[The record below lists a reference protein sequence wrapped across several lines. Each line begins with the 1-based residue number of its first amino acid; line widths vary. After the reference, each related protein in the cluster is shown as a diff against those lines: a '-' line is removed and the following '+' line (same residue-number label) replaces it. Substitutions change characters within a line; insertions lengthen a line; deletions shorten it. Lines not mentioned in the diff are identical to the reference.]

1 MEKAPIDS
9 DKNATLSTNY
19 NAPFDDVDE
28 VESAITLT
36 QMFREKKVW
45 LGGSSMGKGFRR
57 AAQYYLNNLKARTA
71 PEHFNF
77 DGASDLN
84 DSIKAGPVEE
94 SFYVIDLGVIVS
106 QFYQW
111 RLAFPRVE
119 PFYAVKC
126 NPDPLI
132 VKTLAILGANFD
144 CASRAEIR
152 LVQDVTKDL
161 PRKPEIIYAN
171 PCKARGHMIEAVCR
185 GVRMV
190 TFDNVSEIAK
200 CAAVSTKIQL
210 IMRIV
215 TDDKGSQCRLSS
227 KFGAHRN
234 KWRPLLAE
242 AKRHG
247 LQVVG
252 VSFHV
257 GSGCR
262 DASRYEMA
270 LRDTKEIFDI
280 AKNEFGYHMNIVD
293 IGGGFPGETHSI
305 WNPAAELDDANHGD
319 DEDDEDDEEEESAE
333 EGVDCT
339 TDKGNPS
346 GADDHFMFFN
356 EIAEQVGPLLDEMF
370 PEETGI
376 RLIAEP
382 GRYFAAA
389 AATLVCSIVSTRN
402 NVIDSTIVPIPVN
415 DQEAAER
422 INDLERV
429 EEEEMVRR
437 RGLSICDESEV
448 SNVLENIKDELA
460 DYSRLYTKQYLS
472 QQEADVY
479 NDALDLA
486 QEGYDTAIDLLGVPD
501 EEQQEH
507 QVHTVEG
514 LQLGIVSEVLDDDQS
529 ANPEDADMLLL
540 AAAGEATVNGLVL
553 QAVADSAPLQ
563 DDFAYYINDGCYG
576 AFNNLMYD
584 HATVRP
590 RRLKYS
596 VANNESKDN
605 TDGSDSED
613 GKDNN
618 LYASTVFGPTCDSID
633 VISRSVLLPKMKIG
647 DWLYFQNM
655 GAYTMAA
662 ASSFNGFSPSDRF
675 YVSSVKPE
683 YFEKIIAGPD
693 AETSVEEEKK
703 ENY

>member
-1 MEKAPIDS
+1 METPINTKPINDE
-9 DKNATLSTNY
+9 
-19 NAPFDDVDE
+19 VDE

-36 QMFREKKVW
+36 QLFREKKVY

-57 AAQYYLNNLKARTA
+57 AAHYYLNNLKERSI
-71 PEHFNF
+71 PEHFEFN
-77 DGASDLN
+77 GALDLN

-94 SFYVIDLGVIVS
+94 SFYVVDLGVIVS

-126 NPDPLI
+126 NPDPMI

-152 LVQDVTKDL
+152 LVQEMTKDL

-190 TFDNVSEIAK
+190 TFDNVSEVAK
-200 CAAVSTKIQL
+200 CAAVSKKIQL

-227 KFGAHRN
+227 KFGAHRY

-242 AKRHG
+242 AKKFG
-247 LQVVG
+247 LEVVG

-270 LRDTKEIFDI
+270 LRDTKEIFEL
-280 AKNEFGYHMNIVD
+280 AKNEFGFNMNIVD

-305 WNPAAELDDANHGD
+305 WNPAAELNPT
-319 DEDDEDDEEEESAE
+319 EDEEEEEEE
-333 EGVDCT
+333 EGSEDEGIESTAKKDET
-339 TDKGNPS
+339 TVV
-346 GADDHFMFFN
+346 DDHFMFFN
-356 EIAEQVGPLLDEMF
+356 EIAEQVAPLLDEMF

-389 AATLVCSIVSTRN
+389 AATLVCSVVSARA
-402 NVIDSTIVPIPVN
+402 NVIDNNTVPIPI
-415 DQEAAER
+415 DDKEASKM
-422 INDLERV
+422 INELERD
-429 EEEEMVRR
+429 EEDEIVRK
-437 RGLSICDESEV
+437 RGMSIADENEISCV
-448 SNVLENIKDELA
+448 MENIKDELA
-460 DYSRLYTKQYLS
+460 DYSRLYAKQFLS

-486 QEGYDTAIDLLGVPD
+486 KEGYETAINLLGVPD
-501 EEQQEH
+501 EDQQNR

-514 LQLGIVSEVLDDDQS
+514 MQLGIVSEVLDDDTVNQ
-529 ANPEDADMLLL
+529 EDADMLLL
-540 AAAGEATVNGLVL
+540 AAAGEATVNGLVF
-553 QAVADSAPLQ
+553 QAVADAAPLQ
-563 DDFAYYINDGCYG
+563 DDFAYYINDGVYG
-576 AFNNLMYD
+576 AFNNLMFD

-590 RRLKYS
+590 RRLKFS
-596 VANNESKDN
+596 IKNALKDN
-605 TDGSDSED
+605 SEGYDGSDSEEE
-613 GKDNN
+613 KDNN

-647 DWLYFQNM
+647 DWMYFQNM

-683 YFEKIIAGPD
+683 YFEKIIAGP
-693 AETSVEEEKK
+693 EENYEGEEEKK
-703 ENY
+703 ECR